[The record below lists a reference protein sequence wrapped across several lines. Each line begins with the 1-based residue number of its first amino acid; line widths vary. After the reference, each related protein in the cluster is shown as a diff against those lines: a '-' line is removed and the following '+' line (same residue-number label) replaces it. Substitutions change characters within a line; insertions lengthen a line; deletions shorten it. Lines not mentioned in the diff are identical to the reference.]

1 MRHTIRAYA
10 AEGPGQPL
18 RPFEYSPEPL
28 DADYVEIRVMNCGIC
43 HSDISMLHNEW
54 AQSHYP
60 LIPGHEAIGTV
71 VQAGS
76 QVKNLKVGD
85 VVGVGWY
92 AGSCMACPQ
101 CLSGNHNLCP
111 NADQTIVGRHGA
123 FAEKVRCHW
132 AWALPL
138 PVGLDPAKAGPLFC
152 GGATVFTPIVEFAV
166 KPTDRVGV
174 VGVGGLGH
182 LALQFLNKWGC
193 EVWAFSSSP
202 GKKDELLGLGA
213 HHVVNSRSPGE
224 LSALA
229 GTLDFLLVTVN
240 VPLDWSAYIN
250 ALAPKGRLHLV
261 GAVLEP
267 IPVAAFSL
275 IGGQK
280 SISGS
285 PVANPTNLRLMLD
298 FCARH
303 QIAPIVER
311 FPMSR
316 ANDALEHLR
325 SGKPRYRI
333 VLDADF

>member
-1 MRHTIRAYA
+1 
-10 AEGPGQPL
+10 
-18 RPFEYSPEPL
+18 
-28 DADYVEIRVMNCGIC
+28 
-43 HSDISMLHNEW
+43 
-54 AQSHYP
+54 
-60 LIPGHEAIGTV
+60 
-71 VQAGS
+71 
-76 QVKNLKVGD
+76 
-85 VVGVGWY
+85 
-92 AGSCMACPQ
+92 
-101 CLSGNHNLCP
+101 
-111 NADQTIVGRHGA
+111 
-123 FAEKVRCHW
+123 
-132 AWALPL
+132 
-138 PVGLDPAKAGPLFC
+138 
-152 GGATVFTPIVEFAV
+152 
-166 KPTDRVGV
+166 
-174 VGVGGLGH
+174 
-182 LALQFLNKWGC
+182 
-193 EVWAFSSSP
+193 
-202 GKKDELLGLGA
+202 
-213 HHVVNSRSPGE
+213 VNSRSPGE